1 MTSADNT
8 DTATISTRPNSDPS
22 GRWATTYGSKN
33 MYSEIIESGIN
44 NPINIAT
51 ANATYLKF
59 EKTRLSAFNL
69 NH

>member
-1 MTSADNT
+1 MTSADNA
-8 DTATISTRPNSDPS
+8 DTTTISTKPNSEPT

-51 ANATYLKF
+51 AKAMYL
-59 EKTRLSAFNL
+59 
-69 NH
+69 